1 MQCNLSNLYSSRVNI
16 FYLTEL
22 SIYRMKSK
30 ETNVTVYTQLY
41 KLKIKSY
48 VKILPIVYNKCI
60 TSLCAT
66 RYISEFRNYSTN
78 M

>member
-1 MQCNLSNLYSSRVNI
+1 
-16 FYLTEL
+16 
-22 SIYRMKSK
+22 MKSK